1 MLGTRTR
8 LAIAAAAISAVGML
22 AAACSSSS
30 SSSSS
35 SSNSGSGSGS
45 KTSAAPQGAVGAPVS
60 VTSSPLGS
68 ILVDSKGKTI
78 YFFAPDSANH
88 STCNGMCLQYWPIVS
103 APATL
108 PTSVSGVTA
117 KLGSLTRSDGS
128 HQLTVAGLPVYTYVG
143 DSGPGTTKGQ
153 GLNLSGGLW
162 WVVSP
167 AGTPVT
173 SGASSSSSTS
183 SSSSSSG
190 GYGNGY

>member
-1 MLGTRTR
+1 MFNTRLR
-8 LAIAAAAISAVGML
+8 LAIVAVAVSAIGVL
-22 AAACSSSS
+22 AAC
-30 SSSSS
+30 SS

-45 KTSAAPQGAVGAPVS
+45 QTSAAPQGAGSAPVS

-68 ILVDSKGKTI
+68 ILVDSQGKTI
-78 YFFAPDSANH
+78 YLFAPDSANH
-88 STCNGMCLQYWPIVS
+88 STCNGTCLQYWPIVS

-108 PTSVSGVTA
+108 PTAVSGVTA

-173 SGASSSSSTS
+173 SSAGSSGSTSSSS

>member
-1 MLGTRTR
+1 MFSTR
-8 LAIAAAAISAVGML
+8 LRLAMVAGAVSAIGVL
-22 AAACSSSS
+22 AAC
-30 SSSSS
+30 SS
-35 SSNSGSGSGS
+35 SSNSGSGSQ
-45 KTSAAPQGAVGAPVS
+45 TSAAAQGAGSAPVS

-68 ILVDSKGKTI
+68 ILVDSQGKTI
-78 YFFAPDSANH
+78 YFFAPDSPNH
-88 STCNGMCLQYWPIVS
+88 STCNGTCLQYWPIVS

-173 SGASSSSSTS
+173 SSASSSSSTS
-183 SSSSSSG
+183 SSSSSSS